1 MDLRAIEEPDV
12 VKTMYESI
20 PFIFCFIL
28 LTLQVNTKYVPATV
42 RRRLLSLYYSTVK
55 GIIQQTYD
63 VQYYQS
69 YPDDRSPQ
77 RKIKMTTIT
86 IYWYHL
92 QCGKHQVASALVVAF
107 FIIHILP

>member
-1 MDLRAIEEPDV
+1 MNSRAIEEPDV
-12 VKTMYESI
+12 VKTMYENIPSI
-20 PFIFCFIL
+20 FILFL
-28 LTLQVNTKYVPATV
+28 LTLQVNAKYVPATV
-42 RRRLLSLYYSTVK
+42 RRRLSSLYYSTVE
-55 GIIQQTYD
+55 GILQQTYH

-86 IYWYHL
+86 IYHL
-92 QCGKHQVASALVVAF
+92 QCGKHQVARSALVVAI